1 MALALN
7 TAHPLYANLISLIA
21 VDDDNVIK
29 ELVGAAT
36 MTPNGAVTIG
46 TGTYG
51 RHFQTS
57 MSGGN
62 ALGVQRSAVV
72 SMGTPSVPN
81 CSVFVAAND
90 FLQGSALSRS
100 VLLSESGSAGN
111 GMLLPVVNSTG
122 KVGASSGTANAGTLT
137 TGDVATGAHSI
148 CVTRTGQTS
157 SQIMIDGDAEVVSG
171 GQVGSTAVSNG
182 WSYVGGHVSGNFGGT
197 PAQFVYIASFNK
209 ALSSAEA
216 KGLHDSLTGANAFGL
231 VTLPAPESDLTGSI
245 TFADLD
251 TSGSL
256 ASNIA
261 LLAGDLSIG
270 DVLASGAL
278 GLTPGSIRTLPFA
291 RNNGTRPTGLIN
303 VAIAVLS
310 DDASLLRL
318 AGSTAIS
325 QNGDG
330 TVSFSGAGLPGV
342 GTSVIVLTREP
353 DGKIGAERY
362 LVT

>member
-36 MTPNGAVTIG
+36 MTPNGAVTMG
-46 TGTYG
+46 AGTYG

-57 MSGGN
+57 ISGGN
-62 ALGVQRSAVV
+62 ALGVARSAIV
-72 SMGTPSVPN
+72 SMGTPAIPN

-90 FLQGSALSRS
+90 FLQGSATSRS
-100 VLLSESGSAGN
+100 VLLSETGNQGNTMLAPVVTSAG
-111 GMLLPVVNSTG
+111 LVSAT
-122 KVGASSGTANAGTLT
+122 AGTANGSTFT
-137 TGDVATGAHSI
+137 TGNVSSGAHSV
-148 CVTRTGQTS
+148 CVTRTGQAS
-157 SQIMIDGDAEVVSG
+157 SVRMIDGDAEVVPG
-171 GQVGSTAVSNG
+171 GQVGSTSASNG
-182 WSYVGGHVSGNFGGT
+182 WSYIGGHPSGSFGGC
-197 PAQFVYIASFNK
+197 PAQFVYVASFDK

-216 KGLHDSLTGANAFGL
+216 KDLHDSLTGANAFAL
-231 VTLPAPESDLTGSI
+231 VLTNTDLTGSI
-245 TFADLD
+245 TLADLE

-256 ASNIA
+256 ASNVA
-261 LLAGDLSIG
+261 LLTGDLSIA

-278 GLTPGSIRTLPFA
+278 GLVPGSIRTLPFA

-303 VAIAVLS
+303 VAVAVLS

-318 AGSTAIS
+318 AGSTAIA

-330 TVSFSGAGLPGV
+330 TISFSGAGLPGV
-342 GTSVIVLTREP
+342 GASVIVITREP

>member
-36 MTPNGAVTIG
+36 MTPNGAVTMG
-46 TGTYG
+46 AGAYG

-62 ALGVQRSAVV
+62 SLGVQRSAVV
-72 SMGTPSVPN
+72 SMGTPTVPN

-90 FLQGSALSRS
+90 FIQGSASSRS
-100 VLLSESGSAGN
+100 VLLSEPGNAGNTMLAPAVTSAG
-111 GMLLPVVNSTG
+111 L
-122 KVGASSGTANAGTLT
+122 VGVTSGTANSGTFTAGN
-137 TGDVATGAHSI
+137 VSTGAHSI

-157 SQIMIDGDAEVVSG
+157 SQVMIDGDAEVVSG
-171 GQVGSTAVSNG
+171 GQVGSTSVTNG
-182 WSYVGGHVSGNFGGT
+182 WSHVGGHIAGSFGGC

-216 KGLHDSLTGANAFGL
+216 KDLHDSLSGSNAFGL
-231 VTLPAPESDLTGSI
+231 VLTSADLTGSI
-245 TFADLD
+245 TLADLD
-251 TSGSL
+251 ASGSI
-256 ASNIA
+256 ASNVA
-261 LLAGDLSIG
+261 LLAGDLSIA

-278 GLTPGSIRTLPFA
+278 GLVPGSVRTLPFA

-362 LVT
+362 LVA